1 MKYRE
6 YFMKKTYLAL
16 AVAGAA
22 FVVSPVDVAAIS
34 LDSDNKVGNYD
45 DKVQYGVN
53 TKYFF
58 APTMSAQLGYT
69 YNAEQD
75 RKSTRLNSS
84 HVRISYAVFCLKKKK
99 KYNKQTSH

>member
-1 MKYRE
+1 
-6 YFMKKTYLAL
+6 MKKTYLAL

-45 DKVQYGVN
+45 DKAQYGVN

-58 APTMSAQLGYT
+58 APTMSAQLGST
-69 YNAEQD
+69 YNAE
-75 RKSTRLNSS
+75 
-84 HVRISYAVFCLKKKK
+84 HVKKDSAI
-99 KYNKQTSH
+99 NLGLTARF